1 MIVIQNCFQFLT
13 GQLNFFFFFFKSKN
27 SKVGNFQ
34 GEKKVYSEIV
44 AKSVIINKTGTKS

>member
-13 GQLNFFFFFFKSKN
+13 GQLNFFFFFKSIN